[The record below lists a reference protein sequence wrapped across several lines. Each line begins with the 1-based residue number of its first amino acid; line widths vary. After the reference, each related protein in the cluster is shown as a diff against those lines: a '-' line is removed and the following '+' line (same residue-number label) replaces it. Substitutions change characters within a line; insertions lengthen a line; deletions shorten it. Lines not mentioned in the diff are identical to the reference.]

1 MKMRYPRLATTLA
14 IVVCGLWV
22 PAVQA
27 NGISFEN
34 FSSSNAAQAFGGSTS
49 MMSPIMGG
57 GTGESSESK
66 ELLRRM
72 MALDIEELLPL
83 LLMARR
89 LWADL

>member
-34 FSSSNAAQAFGGSTS
+34 FSSSNAAQAFGGSDLMLPLI
-49 MMSPIMGG
+49 MMRQA
-57 GTGESSESK
+57 SESLK
-66 ELLRRM
+66 WMEM
-72 MALDIEELLPL
+72 MQGMKAANTGKNELLPL
-83 LLMARR
+83 LMMAKGV
-89 LWADL
+89 

>member
-34 FSSSNAAQAFGGSTS
+34 FSSSNAAQAFFGSYS
-49 MMSPIMGG
+49 MLP
-57 GTGESSESK
+57 
-66 ELLRRM
+66 LM
-72 MALDIEELLPL
+72 MARTSELSKLMEMMTANTGKTELMPL
-83 LLMARR
+83 QMMAK
-89 LWADL
+89 

>member
-1 MKMRYPRLATTLA
+1 MKMRYPRLATPLA

-34 FSSSNAAQAFGGSTS
+34 FSSSNAVQAFGGSTS

-57 GTGESSESK
+57 GTGDSSNSK
-66 ELLRRM
+66 ELLYRM
-72 MALDIEELLPL
+72 MALDIEKLLPL
-83 LLMARR
+83 LMMARR
-89 LWADL
+89 V

>member
-34 FSSSNAAQAFGGSTS
+34 FSSSNAAQAFLGSYS
-49 MMSPIMGG
+49 MLP
-57 GTGESSESK
+57 
-66 ELLRRM
+66 LM
-72 MALDIEELLPL
+72 MARTSELSKLMEMMTANTGKTELMPL
-83 LLMARR
+83 QMMAK
-89 LWADL
+89 